1 MFSLSKYS
9 GWFLYIVT
17 ILFCFLFFSH
27 TDPIYTIS
35 ASFSYLTGHISDF
48 YDFNS
53 KAIGEVVYL
62 PSVYGLIA
70 VWFLPFKWL
79 SGLNFTD
86 LQAFLSDTPMNQLQG
101 YTYASIL
108 IWYKLLLVFLSYLTF
123 RLLQKI
129 SKLIP
134 KNTIRN
140 ELALI
145 TSPFAIFSVLIFSGY
160 DIFGV
165 FFTILGLYYYLKKD
179 LIKFAA
185 ALSFA
190 ISCKFFAVIIFIP
203 LLLLVEKN
211 ILRIIQFSFPAISLC
226 AIYFLFYMSNELFV
240 DNVLLIAKQKSS
252 SDSLISMKHLC
263 GLIYLGVCFYAY
275 QTKKMTYSLFVKRAI
290 FISYISYLLMF
301 FAVKWHPNWILII
314 IPFMALSYSYIKSY
328 AWVFWL
334 EFFGFISFIVL
345 ISNIWMDNVDQIMFI
360 HGPLS
365 QLIGKTYFFHIADV
379 LNMHSLD
386 ALGIHLK
393 PFLLLAFYAYLAHP
407 LLILFREFYAKKK
420 N

>member
-1 MFSLSKYS
+1 MFSLSKHL
-9 GWFLYIVT
+9 GWSFYILT

-27 TDPIYTIS
+27 TDPIYTLS

-53 KAIGEVVYL
+53 KEIGEVVYL
-62 PSVYGLIA
+62 PTVYGLIA

-79 SGLNFTD
+79 SGLNFND
-86 LQAFLSDTPMNQLQG
+86 LQIFLSDTPMNQLHG
-101 YTYASIL
+101 FTYTSIL
-108 IWYKLLLVFLSYLTF
+108 LWYKLLLALLCYLTF
-123 RLLQKI
+123 RFFKKI
-129 SKLIP
+129 SRLIP
-134 KNTIRN
+134 QNTIKN

-179 LIKFAA
+179 VIKFVAA
-185 ALSFA
+185 FSFA
-190 ISCKFFAVIIFIP
+190 ISCKFFAIIVFIP

-211 ILRIIQFSFPAISLC
+211 ILRIAQLSFFAISLC
-226 AIYFLFYMSNELFV
+226 VIYFLYYMGNESFV

-252 SDSLISMKHLC
+252 SDSLISTKHLC
-263 GLIYLGVCFYAY
+263 GLIYLCVCFYAY
-275 QTKKMTYSLFVKRAI
+275 KIKKMTYSLFVNKTI

-301 FAVKWHPNWILII
+301 FSVKWHPNWILLIV
-314 IPFMALSYSYIKSY
+314 PFMAISYSYIKNY
-328 AWVFWL
+328 AWVFWF
-334 EFFGFISFIVL
+334 EFFGFISFVVL
-345 ISNIWMDNVDQIMFI
+345 ISNIWVDNVDQMMLI

-365 QLIGKTYFFHIADV
+365 QLIGETYFFHIADV

-386 ALGIHLK
+386 AVGIHLK
-393 PFLLLAFYAYLAHP
+393 PFLLLAFYAYLLHP
-407 LLILFREFYAKKK
+407 LLILFSESYAKKK

>member
-1 MFSLSKYS
+1 MFSLSKHS
-9 GWFLYIVT
+9 GWFLYILT

-35 ASFSYLTGHISDF
+35 ASFSYLTGHVSDF

-53 KAIGEVVYL
+53 KAIGEIVYL
-62 PSVYGLIA
+62 PTVYGLIA

-79 SGLNFTD
+79 SGLNFND
-86 LQAFLSDTPMNQLQG
+86 LQIFLSDTPMNQLYG
-101 YTYASIL
+101 FTYTSIL
-108 IWYKLLLVFLSYLTF
+108 LWYKLLLVFLSYLTF
-123 RLLQKI
+123 RFFKKI

-134 KNTIRN
+134 QNTIKN

-179 LIKFAA
+179 VIKFAA
-185 ALSFA
+185 AFSFA

-211 ILRIIQFSFPAISLC
+211 ILRIVQLSFFAISLC
-226 AIYFLFYMSNELFV
+226 VIYFLFYMGNESFV

-252 SDSLISMKHLC
+252 SDSLISIKHLC

-275 QTKKMTYSLFVKRAI
+275 KIKKMTYSLFVNKTI

-301 FAVKWHPNWILII
+301 FAVKWHPNWILLIV
-314 IPFMALSYSYIKSY
+314 PFMALSYSYIKSY

-334 EFFGFISFIVL
+334 EFFGFISFVIL
-345 ISNIWMDNVDQIMFI
+345 ISNIWVDNVDQMMLI

-365 QLIGKTYFFHIADV
+365 KLIGETYFFRIADV
-379 LNMHSLD
+379 LNIHSLD

-393 PFLLLAFYAYLAHP
+393 PFLLLAFYAYLLHP
-407 LLILFREFYAKKK
+407 LLILFSESYAKKK

>member
-1 MFSLSKYS
+1 M
-9 GWFLYIVT
+9 GWLLYT
-17 ILFCFLFFSH
+17 ITVLICFLFFSH
-27 TDPIYTIS
+27 TDPVYTIS
-35 ASFSYLTGHISDF
+35 ASFSYLNGHISDF

-53 KAIGEVVYL
+53 KLIGEVVYL
-62 PSVYGLIA
+62 PTIYGLIA

-79 SGLNFTD
+79 SGLNFND
-86 LQAFLSDTPMNQLQG
+86 FQIFLFDTPMNQLQG
-101 YTYASIL
+101 YAYASVL
-108 IWYKLLLVFLSYLTF
+108 IWYKLLLVFLSYLTYKLF
-123 RLLQKI
+123 KKI
-129 SKLIP
+129 SVSIP
-134 KNTIRN
+134 KNTIKN
-140 ELALI
+140 ELVFI

-165 FFTILGLYYYLKKD
+165 FFTILGLYFYLKKD
-179 LIKFAA
+179 LIKFAVA
-185 ALSFA
+185 FSFA

-203 LLLLVEKN
+203 LLLLAEKN
-211 ILRIIQFSFPAISLC
+211 ILRIIQFFFLAIGLC
-226 AIYFLFYMSNELFV
+226 AIYFLFYMSNDSFV

-252 SDSLISMKHLC
+252 SESFISWKHLC
-263 GLIYLGVCFYAY
+263 ELIYLGVCFYAY
-275 QTKKMTYSLFVKRAI
+275 QVKKMTYSLFVKRAI

-345 ISNIWMDNVDQIMFI
+345 ISNIWMDNVDQMMFI

-386 ALGIHLK
+386 AIGIHLK
-393 PFLLLAFYAYLAHP
+393 PFLLLAFYVYLLHP
-407 LLILFREFYAKKK
+407 LLIFLSESYAKKK